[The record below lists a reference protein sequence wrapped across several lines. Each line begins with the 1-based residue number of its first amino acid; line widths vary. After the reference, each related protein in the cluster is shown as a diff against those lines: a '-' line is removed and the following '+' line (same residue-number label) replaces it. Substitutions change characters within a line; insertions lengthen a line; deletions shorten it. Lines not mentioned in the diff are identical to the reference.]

1 MDTRFWGPSGWKLL
15 HQATFDYC
23 PSKRVLYGR
32 FLETIPYILPCK
44 FCRTSLTDFY
54 ALHTYKKAL
63 SSQAA
68 LVKWLYEIHNCVN
81 DKLRDQSLHPE
92 ANPTLAQVKLMYTTW
107 MNEYTPLQRLATF
120 WDFLFAVAYN
130 HPKEASKG
138 STPIQDCPSDAKRCA
153 DPCVRNRWNTMEP
166 GQRMHWYEQFWD
178 TLPAVLGDLE
188 PSWRQS
194 QTTTKRDL
202 SCRRSVVAW
211 LWRQRCAMD
220 PEFKDPYTS
229 ICKRVASYSSG
240 CAAAKRAKTCRKK
253 RH

>member
-23 PSKRVLYGR
+23 PSKRILYGR

-54 ALHTYKKAL
+54 ALHNYKKAL
-63 SSQAA
+63 SSQPA
-68 LVKWLYEIHNCVN
+68 LVKWLYDIHNCVN

-92 ANPTLAQVKLMYTTW
+92 ANPTLAQVKLMYATW
-107 MNEYTPLQRLATF
+107 MNAYTPLQRLATF

-138 STPIQDCPSDAKRCA
+138 STPIQDCPPDAKRCA

-166 GQRMHWYEQFWD
+166 SQRMHWYTQFWD

-188 PSWRQS
+188 PAWRQS

-229 ICKRVASYSSG
+229 ICRRIASYSSG